1 MRLTDRVSEFIT
13 TALADQTLPGEVID
27 HEVMMVITYRPGGE
41 IPHIW
46 LQFVGYDSAG
56 DPLIPVSVDIT
67 GPCPSLSV
75 IQGHVA
81 TALAWIRAQ

>member
-1 MRLTDRVSEFIT
+1 MRLTDRVSEFV
-13 TALADQTLPGEVID
+13 TAALTDQALPGETID
-27 HEVMMVITYRPGGE
+27 HEVMMVITNRPGGE

-46 LQFVGYDSAG
+46 LQLVGYDSAG

-67 GPCPSLSV
+67 GPCPSLPV
-75 IQGHVA
+75 IEGHVA